1 MRIIAK
7 LSAVF
12 LTGLTLSL
20 IGLPAKTQAQ
30 TRKGGGV
37 IRLEEMII
45 EGRVQKP
52 NAFFIS
58 SRQPLVYEIME
69 IKESFLP
76 DIVKAAEEGPF

>member
-1 MRIIAK
+1 MT
-7 LSAVF
+7 AVF

-20 IGLPAKTQAQ
+20 VVLPAKTQAQ
-30 TRKGGGV
+30 TRRGGGV